1 MLTVSYTKPCE
12 VLNVKE
18 LSNEDGYEEDH
29 EDVPEDV
36 QKGQEDDDTDNT
48 DTDGKRCPAFLD
60 GDEEDPES
68 SQNYSKKT
76 YFDNRKRKKCPY
88 CGTNM
93 NQLSYAVSYSIF

>member
-1 MLTVSYTKPCE
+1 MKTVTKRTM
-12 VLNVKE
+12 KMFR
-18 LSNEDGYEEDH
+18 
-29 EDVPEDV
+29 
-36 QKGQEDDDTDNT
+36 KTFKKADTDNT

-93 NQLSYAVSYSIF
+93 NQLSYAVSYSML